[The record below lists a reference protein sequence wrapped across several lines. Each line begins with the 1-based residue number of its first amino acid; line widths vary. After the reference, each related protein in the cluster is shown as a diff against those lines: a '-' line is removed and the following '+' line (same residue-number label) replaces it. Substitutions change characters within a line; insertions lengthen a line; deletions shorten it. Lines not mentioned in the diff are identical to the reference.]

1 MPLGLPDYIKCNNAN
16 EPIIKLEE
24 KQVKGAAIIDTISSR
39 NGISSSLRIEGYQA
53 YVQSTDKVYVYTSAD
68 MSQAAW
74 DLVTNWRI
82 VGDNNYSETFENSD
96 TWVIYH
102 YLNKYPTVM
111 IVDSDNDIIEGA
123 TIVYNSVDQLTL
135 TFLAAGTLVQVS
147 GTAYLN

>member
-1 MPLGLPDYIKCNNAN
+1 MPKFPGPVSHNDPSA
-16 EPIIKLEE
+16 PILKLDD

-53 YVQSTDKVYVYTSAD
+53 YVQSTDKVYVYTSDD
-68 MSQAAW
+68 MGQTAW
-74 DLVTNWRI
+74 NLITNWRV
-82 VGDNNYSETFENSD
+82 VGDNNYSETFENSN
-96 TWVIYH
+96 TWVINH

-123 TIVYNSVDQLTL
+123 TIIYNSVNQLTL
-135 TFLAAGTLVQVS
+135 TFIAAGALVQVS

>member
-1 MPLGLPDYIKCNNAN
+1 MPIFPGPVSHNNPNA
-16 EPIIKLEE
+16 PILKLDD

-53 YVQSTDKVYVYTSAD
+53 YVQSTDKVYVYTSDD
-68 MSQAAW
+68 MGQTAW
-74 DLVTNWRI
+74 NLITNWRV
-82 VGDNNYSETFENSD
+82 VGDNNYSETFENSN
-96 TWVIYH
+96 TWVINH

-123 TIVYNSVDQLTL
+123 TIIYNSVNQLTL
-135 TFLAAGTLVQVS
+135 TFIAAGALVQVS